1 MARPIA
7 RLKLGYY
14 PLPIEE
20 AQNIR
25 SLLVSE
31 APYAAIDPCAGDG
44 TALLE
49 ITKDTEA
56 HLAAIELD
64 SDRAAA
70 AAREGNCDR
79 SRQRLRVPGLGGNM
93 FAPVPESAIRHRVWS
108 AQ

>member
-14 PLPIEE
+14 PLPFEE

-31 APYAAIDPCAGDG
+31 APYAAMDPCAGDG

-49 ITKDTEA
+49 LAKYTDA
-56 HLAAIELD
+56 HLAGIELD
-64 SDRAAA
+64 SEED
-70 AAREGNCDR
+70 GTG
-79 SRQRLRVPGLGGNM
+79 VPGTLRSLGDQRGCPCIRGSSSRRRNVC
-93 FAPVPESAIRHRVWS
+93 ASTYKPV
-108 AQ
+108 